1 MSLAESLPGLEATH
15 RADHRAGTR
24 NAARKVRTTLAPPW
38 WSWETSSRAA
48 MVVKFIETHCVIPKG
63 RGAGQLMR
71 LAPYQLEAIEELFA
85 DGVRTGEYSM
95 GRGGGKSTFMAALG
109 LADLYLERWQPQV
122 PIIATKVQQAKKAC
136 YDVAVRMVELNP
148 ELDDRANIYKA
159 FGGAMVATP
168 FNGGEMFP
176 FASDVDGLQGLDPT
190 LALVDEM
197 GFISPESW
205 EALKLAGGKRER
217 SLVAGLG
224 TTGKK
229 TSALYHLELLH
240 REGTEI
246 PGHVR
251 INYSALAGCSIHDRT
266 EWHRANPAIAAG
278 LLPIEQ
284 LEADAIGTPED
295 AFRAFR
301 LNQWVDLVGTESW
314 LGPNAAKVWG
324 TLHQAY
330 EFDHSRLSYAGLDV
344 SLKHDSTCL
353 VRAQQRPD
361 GRWHVQATIWR
372 APAGGTIDRAPIRA
386 AIADIPNL
394 VGCAYDPRF
403 FEDSAQELAEQGVPM
418 IEVPQTPQRMV
429 PAFGLFYRLITG
441 AGLTHDGDPEYAAQ
455 VTGAVRR
462 DSEHGFTLSKL
473 RSELKIDAAYATA
486 LALSITDIEPP
497 PTDDTFR
504 IY

>member
-1 MSLAESLPGLEATH
+1 MSVAEALPGLEATH
-15 RADHRAGTR
+15 RHDARTGSR
-24 NAARKVRTTLAPPW
+24 NAARKARTTSQPPW
-38 WSWETSSRAA
+38 WSWKGSRAGLT
-48 MVVKFIETHCVIPKG
+48 MKFIETYCVIPKG
-63 RGAGQLMR
+63 RGAGRPMV
-71 LAPYQLEAIEELFA
+71 LAPYQREAVEQLFA

-109 LADLYLERWQPQV
+109 LSDLYLERWQPQV

-136 YDVAVRMVELNP
+136 YDVAVRMVKLNP
-148 ELDDRANIYKA
+148 ELEDRTIVYTA
-159 FGGAMVATP
+159 FGGQMLATE

-229 TSALYHLELLH
+229 TSALYALELLA
-240 REGTEI
+240 REGVI
-246 PGHVR
+246 LPGHVR
-251 INYSALAGCSIHDRT
+251 INYSGAAGCSIHDRA
-266 EWHRANPAIAAG
+266 EWHRANPALDAG
-278 LLPIEQ
+278 LLPIEV
-284 LEADAIGTPED
+284 LENDVAASPED

-314 LGPNAAKVWG
+314 LGSNAARVWG
-324 TLHQAY
+324 NLTDAY
-330 EFDHSRLSYAGLDV
+330 EFDPQRISFAGVDV
-344 SLKHDSTCL
+344 SLRHDTTAL
-353 VRAQQRPD
+353 VRVQQRPD
-361 GRWHVQATIWR
+361 GRWHAVATIWR
-372 APAGGTIDRAPIRA
+372 APDGLTVDRAPIRA
-386 AIADIPNL
+386 AIAAIPNL
-394 VGCAYDPRF
+394 AGCAYDPRF
-403 FEDSAQELAEQGVPM
+403 FEDSAQELAEMGVQM

-429 PAFGLFYRLITG
+429 PAIGTFYRLITG
-441 AGLTHDGDPEYAAQ
+441 GGLTHDGDPEFAGQ
-455 VTGAVRR
+455 VTSAVRR

-473 RSELKIDAAYATA
+473 RSELKIDAAIATA

-497 PTDDTFR
+497 PTDDAFR